1 VIASGL
7 SVGKEGPSVHM
18 ACCIGNLVAG
28 LFTRFSRS
36 QGLSDL
42 WPLRLMWSDGF
53 VGKRREVLTAASA
66 AGVAVAFGSPIGG
79 VLFSIE
85 V

>member
-1 VIASGL
+1 MRGFLSFSTLAIKSITLVSTHAFIRISLTRFQPLVIASGL

-36 QGLSDL
+36 QGLSR
-42 WPLRLMWSDGF
+42 PL
-53 VGKRREVLTAASA
+53 TP
-66 AGVAVAFGSPIGG
+66 SPR
-79 VLFSIE
+79 
-85 V
+85 